1 MIVAYNEFYDTMRI
15 GEHDKNGKCV
25 VHLWFRHSTEWT
37 TVPER
42 SISGIRILANLCE
55 DIILHDDGEI

>member
-15 GEHDKNGKCV
+15 GEINEKGECV
-25 VHLWFRHSTEWT
+25 IHLWFSYSTKWT
-37 TVPER
+37 TLPER
-42 SISGIRILANLCE
+42 SITGIRILANLCD